1 MSPSLMLVPLVS
13 WILVI
18 VAGRWFGASK
28 VRKAPAIWL
37 AVLLGWIGVLLAAT
51 CLKTPEAEEVRRA
64 EARLRGE
71 QPAQQNMGGR
81 SRPPCGS
88 TS

>member
-1 MSPSLMLVPLVS
+1 MLVPLVS

-51 CLKTPEAEEVRRA
+51 CLKAARRA
-64 EARLRGE
+64 ASAAEH
-71 QPAQQNMGGR
+71 GR
-81 SRPPCGS
+81 P
-88 TS
+88 